1 MSAARPFSA
10 ASGGFLLGSGFLSGN
25 VGAFLIKTNKIRKKR
40 NTHIRRFLRGEA
52 GAVGRSAGLGAA
64 PSSPDVTLTAS
75 VPVVWKWGKTWTARL
90 PAAPIVRMKRGSC

>member
-52 GAVGRSAGLGAA
+52 GAVGRSRWPGRCAL
-64 PSSPDVTLTAS
+64 
-75 VPVVWKWGKTWTARL
+75 VPRCNLNGFR
-90 PAAPIVRMKRGSC
+90 SCGVEMG